1 MQASH
6 GPRVAASDSCTPAKK
21 DCVEEE
27 VQDDEVNDLD
37 SDLKRQKPNDSDMT
51 FGSIP
56 RTASLSQNYQL
67 EGDKLKLL
75 SNRKLKW
82 KLILNA
88 DSVKVAVD
96 DTA

>member
-37 SDLKRQKPNDSDMT
+37 
-51 FGSIP
+51 
-56 RTASLSQNYQL
+56 
-67 EGDKLKLL
+67 
-75 SNRKLKW
+75 
-82 KLILNA
+82 
-88 DSVKVAVD
+88 
-96 DTA
+96 

>member
-1 MQASH
+1 
-6 GPRVAASDSCTPAKK
+6 
-21 DCVEEE
+21 
-27 VQDDEVNDLD
+27 
-37 SDLKRQKPNDSDMT
+37 MT

-96 DTA
+96 ETA